1 MLTPNIQL
9 CLAHYCDTHGPTP
22 LIVTEGAKVPCS
34 TCYEGNTPLL
44 MTGDVAPVDSP
55 ALEQSLRRLSTTSH
69 KAWSSQ
75 SSDEHHTRDTLI
87 RSSTTT
93 PSSRGSISPT
103 ETTPPDSPRKNEPQR
118 RDSGFR
124 KTYDENVTR
133 RAGPCDNCA
142 LSVPPNIRQAAANDD
157 GRAPV
162 LRSTLPY
169 SKMPSSWQN
178 SPPSSTESAAS
189 DSEAD
194 EAPSSSTR
202 QRTSTSRASMS
213 SSRSPVGGHVHYMK
227 YISTKEPLQP
237 SSFSIVREA
246 CIRTLSFETLPRGPV
261 SRLGSIPGFVTTHS
275 AGYAASGGPIFFGD
289 PVAGYTTAYIFRIS
303 DVHARG
309 HKRVYAF
316 MAISTH
322 GERQVMQKFEYL
334 ARRFRQMAASIQQ
347 MAENE
352 ADKATDPSP
361 SPVLAPGPFALP
373 TLTSQFDT
381 SSSTVS
387 STVAERDRGGSSFLS
402 SGGGG
407 LTRRMG
413 AGGPG
418 VSLKARGLAEL
429 VGQPDFFYQMHSSF
443 AKLLYEME
451 HNKYN

>member
-1 MLTPNIQL
+1 
-9 CLAHYCDTHGPTP
+9 
-22 LIVTEGAKVPCS
+22 
-34 TCYEGNTPLL
+34 

-202 QRTSTSRASMS
+202 QRTSTSRA
-213 SSRSPVGGHVHYMK
+213 
-227 YISTKEPLQP
+227 I
-237 SSFSIVREA
+237 REA

>member
-1 MLTPNIQL
+1 MLTPNLQL

-34 TCYEGNTPLL
+34 TCYEGTTPIFL
-44 MTGDVAPVDSP
+44 TGDGSTVDSP
-55 ALEQSLRRLSTTSH
+55 TLEQSLRRLSTTSH
-69 KAWSSQ
+69 KPWSSQ
-75 SSDEHHTRDTLI
+75 SSDEHPPRATPL
-87 RSSTTT
+87 RSSAATTS
-93 PSSRGSISPT
+93 SSRGSVSPA
-103 ETTPPDSPRKNEPQR
+103 ESTPPDSPRKNDPPR
-118 RDSGFR
+118 RDSGFK
-124 KTYDENVTR
+124 KTYDEHVTR

-142 LSVPPNIRQAAANDD
+142 LSVPPTICPSSESDD
-157 GRAPV
+157 SRAPV

-169 SKMPSSWQN
+169 SKMPSGWQT

-189 DSEAD
+189 DSEGD
-194 EAPSSSTR
+194 DVRPGSSR
-202 QRTSTSRASMS
+202 QRTSTSRAI
-213 SSRSPVGGHVHYMK
+213 RA
-227 YISTKEPLQP
+227 
-237 SSFSIVREA
+237 A
-246 CIRTLSFETLPRGPV
+246 CLRTLSFETLPRGPA
-261 SRLGSIPGFVTTHS
+261 SHLGSIPGFVTTHS

-347 MAENE
+347 MADLE
-352 ADKATDPSP
+352 AEKTTDSSS
-361 SPVLAPGPFALP
+361 SPVLGSGPFAP
-373 TLTSQFDT
+373 PAPTSQYDTAST
-381 SSSTVS
+381 SSTG
-387 STVAERDRGGSSFLS
+387 TERDRGGSSFFPGN
-402 SGGGG
+402 SGG
-407 LTRRMG
+407 LNRRMG
-413 AGGPG
+413 SGGPG

-443 AKLLYEME
+443 TKLLYEME